1 MATKL
6 YPPNIEGTIPAFSG
20 TTMVVPFS
28 LNRAVSKNEIAG
40 FVVKIKTVQG
50 STLIG
55 TIRQQNADYYDMNT
69 GITYHTADYNR
80 AIRFGLP
87 AAGIICTLPDG
98 SKGIA
103 REI

>member
-40 FVVKIKTVQG
+40 FVIKIKTVQG
-50 STLIG
+50 STLLG
-55 TIRQQNADYYDMNT
+55 TIKQTD
-69 GITYHTADYNR
+69 
-80 AIRFGLP
+80 
-87 AAGIICTLPDG
+87 PDCFDLD
-98 SKGIA
+98 SLM
-103 REI
+103 